1 MAKPRLVKVRALFY
15 VLQHIR
21 KRGRIYFLYPPL
33 FALSTTG
40 NSGIYLN
47 HTATAASLRLCDCR
61 LSSRSLSARFRPAV
75 LIVAVVGTFVL
86 RELADFHC

>member
-15 VLQHIR
+15 VLQHIC
-21 KRGRIYFLYPPL
+21 KRGASILIHPL

-40 NSGIYLN
+40 NSRIYLN

-61 LSSRSLSARFRPAV
+61 LSSRSLSARFRPAL